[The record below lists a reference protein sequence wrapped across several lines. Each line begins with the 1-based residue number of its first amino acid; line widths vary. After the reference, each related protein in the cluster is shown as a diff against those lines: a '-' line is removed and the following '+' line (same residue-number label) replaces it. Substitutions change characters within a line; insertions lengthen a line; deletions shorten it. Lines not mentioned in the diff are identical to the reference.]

1 MLGVL
6 ALTIILLSLPVINA
20 SANIGRI
27 TEQTGP
33 TEIQR
38 NREVIPSQVN
48 VPVRSNDAVIT
59 ASSRAQITFEDN
71 TRVQIT
77 EQSRLVI
84 DSFVYDPN
92 RSDAGR
98 IGIRVAIGTARLA
111 SGQIAKNSP
120 QNVRVETPTATIAV
134 RGTDFSM
141 TVDEL
146 GRSLIILLPSC
157 PVGWRNIE
165 RDCKTGRID
174 VTTESGTVVLDKP
187 FQATRTVA
195 RESNPAAPAIL
206 RLSLDQINNMLI
218 LSPPRRA
225 EVEERSRTA
234 LDVNFL
240 DRNLLAFGDL
250 DINFLTKE
258 GNRLDV
264 NFLDQDFLFNLIDLA
279 NATLLASMFDPE
291 NQMLPNF
298 RANRAAGLRYFTE
311 HDRLTLYRTGISSFA
326 QITVDK
332 DNSATVNL
340 IQDQVSIQ
348 QIVNRS
354 GGSQITVSQSR

>member
-1 MLGVL
+1 ML
-6 ALTIILLSLPVINA
+6 ALTIILLSIPVIDA
-20 SANIGRI
+20 RANVGRI
-27 TEQTGP
+27 TEQSGP

-38 NREVIPSQVN
+38 NRDVISSQVN
-48 VPVRSNDAVIT
+48 VPVRSNDTVVT
-59 ASSRAQITFEDN
+59 ARSRTQITFDDN

-98 IGIRVAIGTARLA
+98 IGMRVALGTARLA

-157 PVGWRNIE
+157 PTNWRNIE
-165 RDCKTGRID
+165 RDCKTGKID
-174 VTTESGTVVLDKP
+174 VTTDSGTVTLDQP
-187 FQATRTVA
+187 FEATRTVA
-195 RESNPAAPAIL
+195 RESNPAPPAIL
-206 RLSLDQINNMLI
+206 RLSFDQINNMLI
-218 LSPPRRA
+218 LTPPRRA
-225 EVEERSRTA
+225 EADDRPRTA

-250 DINFLTKE
+250 DVNFLTKD

-279 NATLLASMFDPE
+279 NATLLASMFDSE
-291 NQMLPNF
+291 NQMLPGF
-298 RANRAAGLRYFTE
+298 RANRAAGLRYYTE
-311 HDRLTLYRTGISSFA
+311 HERLTLFRTGTSSYA
-326 QITVDK
+326 QVTVDK
-332 DNSATVNL
+332 DNSSTVNI

-354 GGSQITVSQSR
+354 GGSRITVIQSR